1 MLYLGS
7 IIRECRMKK
16 GLTQEQLGQELGVST
31 QSISRWENSATYPDI
46 IMLPIIADYFEIT
59 IDQLMGRTREC
70 KAEEREAFFSD
81 IQQLSVDERINRLR
95 EVLQTYPQDI
105 YFMFSLANNLYR
117 MAATQST
124 GDAKIELEVDILCHK
139 LLCSDNPGMQCGA
152 LYLLALMADRRGDKD
167 TAMKYV
173 NDLPSMYV
181 GREIMSERILNGLNS
196 RQAIKK
202 LLNI

>member
-173 NDLPSMYV
+173 NDLPSMFV